1 MLKNVFNISLNT
13 KMKDSGKNNP
23 LCVMLPKMSAYRT
36 DFDETKYMSFRLS
49 NNELL
54 EKYS

>member
-1 MLKNVFNISLNT
+1 MLKNVFNISLDT

>member
-1 MLKNVFNISLNT
+1 MLKNVFNISLDT

-23 LCVMLPKMSAYRT
+23 LCLMLPKMSAYRT
-36 DFDETKYMSFRLS
+36 DYDESNYMPFWL
-49 NNELL
+49 NNNKLL